1 MDSKYIKELDEK
13 LTIDGSESV
22 LIQDNDGTKQLNINT
37 LINTVN
43 NNIDLNNYATKIYVD
58 NSINSAIGS
67 AINNSY

>member
-37 LINTVN
+37 
-43 NNIDLNNYATKIYVD
+43 
-58 NSINSAIGS
+58 
-67 AINNSY
+67 

>member
-58 NSINSAIGS
+58 N
-67 AINNSY
+67 

>member
-37 LINTVN
+37 LIN
-43 NNIDLNNYATKIYVD
+43 KIGVIFYG
-58 NSINSAIGS
+58 N
-67 AINNSY
+67 